1 MIKTN
6 KKMNE
11 TVKETLTMRG
21 DNMSLYA
28 VKRIEELE
36 AQVKNNAVLPRVSKR
51 YKIQGTSFTTN
62 VKKWFEFDEKGWE
75 EFKHRQWTHYPAW
88 SFDSSTIT
96 EF

>member
-1 MIKTN
+1 MTFFN
-6 KKMNE
+6 FC
-11 TVKETLTMRG
+11 
-21 DNMSLYA
+21 LYCDIH
-28 VKRIEELE
+28 V
-36 AQVKNNAVLPRVSKR
+36 VSKR

-62 VKKWFEFDEKGWE
+62 SKKWFEFSEYEWQ